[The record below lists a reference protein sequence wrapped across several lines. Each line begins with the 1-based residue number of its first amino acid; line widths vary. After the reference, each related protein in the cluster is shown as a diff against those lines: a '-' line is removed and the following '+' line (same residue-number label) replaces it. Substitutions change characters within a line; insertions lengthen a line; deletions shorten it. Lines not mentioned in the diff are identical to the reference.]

1 MRNLFKSTKEAAVT
15 FCERCGEVCDAG
27 CDISALREQTLL
39 RQVWLGV
46 RV

>member
-1 MRNLFKSTKEAAVT
+1 MRKLFTKTKEQTVT

-27 CDISALREQTLL
+27 CRQAAVRERTLL
-39 RQVWLGV
+39 QQQWLGV